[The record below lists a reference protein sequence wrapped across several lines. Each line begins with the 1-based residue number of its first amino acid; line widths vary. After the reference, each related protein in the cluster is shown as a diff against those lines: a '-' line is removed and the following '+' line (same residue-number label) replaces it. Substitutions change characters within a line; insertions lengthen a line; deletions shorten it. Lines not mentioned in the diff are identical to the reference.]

1 MKTIFERL
9 HSGETVPMND
19 PDFQKIHDI
28 VMKSKPLLVELNNA
42 VDFNRVRALLSK
54 ITQSEIDQ
62 STTIFTPF
70 HTNLGIFTI
79 FGKNVFINHDCS
91 FLDIGGITID
101 DGVMIGPKVKLITE
115 GHPLDATTRHSLYAK
130 PIHLHKNAWIGA
142 GATILPG
149 VNIGENSM
157 VAADSLVLKDVPP
170 NTVVAGIP
178 AKIIKE
184 L

>member
-1 MKTIFERL
+1 MRTIFERL

-19 PDFQKIHDI
+19 PDFHKIHDVVI
-28 VMKSKPLLVELNNA
+28 QSKPLLVELNNA
-42 VDFNRVRALLSK
+42 VDLDQARLILSK
-54 ITQSEIDQ
+54 ITQSEIDK
-62 STTIFTPF
+62 STTLFTPF
-70 HTNLGIFTI
+70 HTNLGVFTK

-115 GHPLDATTRHSLYAK
+115 GHPLDAKTRHSLFVK
-130 PIHLHKNAWIGA
+130 PIHIQKNAWIGA

-149 VNIGENSM
+149 IIIGENSM
-157 VAADSLVLKDVPP
+157 VAADSLVNKDVPK
-170 NTVVAGIP
+170 NTIVAGSP
-178 AKIIKE
+178 ARIIKE